1 MSYYIIYNVSSYIKL
16 IIFILALLI
25 ISAAVVLIDSSVDNI
40 NKTMPEISDS
50 IVNGDKEYNE
60 AVTLVNEK
68 SFYEGMGKVESAGK
82 NYNDSLEKIQS
93 IKNRFSKDLNEVQNK
108 YFDTIIKELDLKIQ
122 AVDKFKE
129 AIDCFEVNSNYTG
142 SNYAFEAND
151 LMYNATQYQHERDE
165 MVRDN
170 PKLFK

>member
-108 YFDTIIKELDLKIQ
+108 YFDTIII
-122 AVDKFKE
+122 FKCIFCVG
-129 AIDCFEVNSNYTG
+129 ASFGCG
-142 SNYAFEAND
+142 
-151 LMYNATQYQHERDE
+151 
-165 MVRDN
+165 
-170 PKLFK
+170 KLSS